1 MPSLRN
7 RTQWRLLALCSALV
21 ALALPA
27 TSLTAGA
34 SDARV
39 VVAGLTPLATNDVV
53 VKTSITTSFDLALTQ
68 THQGALTAFIASLS
82 NTASPNFHHY
92 LTPSQYARAYGATST
107 TLSDVTNYL
116 EQYGLKIDSLSK
128 GRNILRVTGTSTTI
142 AHAFDAPVETIRLSD
157 GSLHAHFTVA
167 ATLPESLA
175 KDVTAVAGLSTIQPE
190 TTNLSTPNASTPNA
204 STAPTS
210 CSSAGSSAGTTPNS
224 VGGYT
229 VQQQA
234 QLYGL
239 STAWVAGDTGVGQ
252 TIGVY
257 ELANFDAGD
266 VNTFFTCYGLSPS
279 ITQINVDGGP
289 VTADNA
295 NNAPDEATLDVEE
308 AAALA
313 PGAAIEVYQ
322 GTQNANGP
330 TDIYSQMASD
340 NTATIITTSW
350 GICEAQTAGAAL
362 AEQTIFEEMAA
373 QGQTIVA
380 AAGDS
385 GSSDC
390 EGTPQPAKGLAV
402 DDPASQPYVTGVG
415 GLTVSNISPLSQT
428 VWNDNCT
435 AQGCGAGGGGVS
447 TMWSRPSWQV
457 GPGINTA
464 TATRRI
470 VPDLSVMADPSTG
483 FIQYFTG
490 TDTGLCDHTCS
501 GGWGGIGGTS
511 IGAPLVS
518 ALVAVAAQA
527 CTTSPGGRLGFI
539 NPSLYAMSST
549 DFTDVTSG
557 NNDLYGVGGYTAD
570 VGYDM
575 ASGLG
580 SPNGTAFLAG
590 LCPTTVSTAKSSFA
604 LSSTTAKALTPGPT
618 VTATL
623 RDANGVPVPNASLK
637 VTATATGGYLSIN
650 NVEDKSN
657 GLGSATGSV
666 TSDATGVATFTVG
679 STIAQSVTVNLSY
692 AGQTIFSTTLT
703 ITAASA
709 RPKSKPGPPTITKLS
724 PLIGGFALTLK
735 APVQNG
741 ASAITSYQYSIN
753 GGRSWVSLGKGRTSI
768 HVGKLL
774 KGKLY
779 GVIARALNSLGA
791 SKSSA
796 LRKVVTRL

>member
-1 MPSLRN
+1 
-7 RTQWRLLALCSALV
+7 LA
-21 ALALPA
+21 
-27 TSLTAGA
+27 AGA

-53 VKTSITTSFDLALTQ
+53 VNRSITTSFDLALTQ
-68 THQGALTAFIASLS
+68 THQRALTAFIASLS
-82 NTASPNFHHY
+82 NTASANYHHY
-92 LTPSQYARAYGATST
+92 LTPSEYASSYGATPAT
-107 TLSDVTNYL
+107 VRDVTNYL
-116 EQYGLKIDSLSK
+116 KAYGLKVDALSK
-128 GRNILRVTGTSTTI
+128 GRNILRVTGASTNI
-142 AHAFDAPVETIRLSD
+142 AHAFAAPVETIRLSD
-157 GSLHAHFTVA
+157 GSLHAHFASA
-167 ATLPESLA
+167 ASLPEAIA
-175 KDVTAVAGLSTIQPE
+175 KDVTAVAGLSTVQPE
-190 TTNLSTPNASTPNA
+190 TTDLSTTNASTPHA
-204 STAPTS
+204 STPPTT
-210 CSSAGSSAGTTPNS
+210 CSSAGSSSGTTPNS

-239 STAWVAGDTGVGQ
+239 STAWTAGDTGVGQ

-257 ELANFDAGD
+257 ELANYDSGD
-266 VNTFFTCYGLSPS
+266 VSTFFSCYGLSPS

-322 GTQNANGP
+322 GTQTANGP

-390 EGTPQPAKGLAV
+390 EGTPQPAKALAV

-435 AQGCGAGGGGVS
+435 SQGCGAGGGGVS
-447 TMWSRPSWQV
+447 TLWSRPSWQV

-464 TATRRI
+464 TSTRRM

-490 TDTGLCDHTCS
+490 TDTGLCNHTCS

-527 CTTSPGGRLGFI
+527 CTTTTGGRLGFI

-549 DFTDVTSG
+549 GFTDVTSG
-557 NNDLYGVGGYTAD
+557 NNDLFGVGGYTAD

-590 LCPTTVSTAKSSFA
+590 LCPPAVSTVKSSFA
-604 LSSTTAKALTPGPT
+604 LSTTTAKALTPGPT

-623 RDANGVPVPNASLK
+623 RDANGTPVANASLK

-650 NVEDKSN
+650 NVEDRSN
-657 GLGSATGSV
+657 GLGSATSSV
-666 TSDATGVATFTVG
+666 TSNATGVATFSVG
-679 STIAQSVTVNLSY
+679 STVAQSVTVNVSY
-692 AGQTIFSTTLT
+692 AGQTIYSTTLT
-703 ITAASA
+703 FSAATVT
-709 RPKSKPGPPTITKLS
+709 PKSKPGPPTITKLA
-724 PLIGGFALTLK
+724 PLIGGFALSLK

-741 ASAITSYQYSIN
+741 SSAITSYQYSIN
-753 GGRSWVSLGKGRTSI
+753 GGQSWISLGRGRTSI
-768 HVGKLL
+768 NVERLT

-779 GVIARALNSLGA
+779 GVIARALNAIGA

-796 LRKVVTRL
+796 LRRVVTRL

>member
-1 MPSLRN
+1 MLG
-7 RTQWRLLALCSALV
+7 
-21 ALALPA
+21 LPA
-27 TSLTAGA
+27 TTLAASA

-39 VVAGLTPLATNDVV
+39 VVAGLTPLPTNDVV
-53 VKTSITTSFDLALTQ
+53 VNKSLTTSFDLALTQ
-68 THQGALTAFIASLS
+68 THRRALSTYIASLS
-82 NTASPNFHHY
+82 NTASTNFHHY
-92 LTPSQYARAYGATST
+92 LTPSQYARSYGATTKS
-107 TLSDVTNYL
+107 VTAVRSFL
-116 EQYGLKIDSLSK
+116 ESYGLHVGALSK
-128 GRNILRVTGTSTTI
+128 GHNILSVTGTSANI
-142 AHAFDAPVETIRLSD
+142 ARAFDAPVETIRLSD

-167 ATLPESLA
+167 ASLPQALA
-175 KDVTAVAGLSTIQPE
+175 KDVTAVAGLSTVQPE
-190 TTNLSTPNASTPNA
+190 TTNTSTPHAA
-204 STAPTS
+204 AAPAT
-210 CSSAGSSAGTTPNS
+210 CASAGSSAGTTPNS

-239 STAWVAGDTGVGQ
+239 GTAWAAGDTGVGQ

-257 ELANFDAGD
+257 ELANFDSGD
-266 VNTFFTCYGLSPS
+266 VATFFTCYGLSPAIS
-279 ITQINVDGGP
+279 QINVDGGP
-289 VTADNA
+289 TTADNA
-295 NNAPDEATLDVEE
+295 SNAPDEATLDVEE

-322 GTQNANGP
+322 GTQNGNGP

-350 GICEAQTAGAAL
+350 GICEAQTNGAAL

-373 QGQTIVA
+373 QGQTVVA

-390 EGTPQPAKGLAV
+390 EGTPQPTKPLAV

-415 GLTVSNISPLSQT
+415 GLTVANISPLSQT

-435 AQGCGAGGGGVS
+435 TQGCGSGGGGVS
-447 TMWSRPSWQV
+447 TLWSRPSWQV
-457 GPGINTA
+457 GPGINT
-464 TATRRI
+464 TTDTRRM

-490 TDTGLCDHTCS
+490 TDTGFCVHTCS

-527 CTTSPGGRLGFI
+527 CSATSGGRLGFI
-539 NPSLYAMSST
+539 NPSLYTMAST
-549 DFTDVTSG
+549 DFIDVTSG
-557 NNDLYGVGGYTAD
+557 SNDLYGVGGYTAN

-580 SPNGTAFLAG
+580 SPNPATFIAG
-590 LCPTTVSTAKSSFA
+590 LCPAAVSSATSSFA
-604 LSSTTAKALTPGPT
+604 LSSTSAKALTAGPI

-623 RDANGVPVPNASLK
+623 RDANGNPVANASLK
-637 VTATATGGYLSIN
+637 VTATATGGYLSID
-650 NVEDKSN
+650 NVLDKTN

-666 TSDATGVATFTVG
+666 TSNATGVATFTVG
-679 STIAQSVTVNLSY
+679 STVAQSALVTVSY
-692 AGQTIFSTTLT
+692 AGQSIYTTTLT
-703 ITAASA
+703 YSAASA
-709 RPKSKPGPPTITKLS
+709 TQKTKPGPPTITKLA
-724 PLIGGFALTLK
+724 PLVGGFTLTLK
-735 APVQNG
+735 APVQTG
-741 ASAITSYQYSIN
+741 GSAITSYQYSTN
-753 GGRSWVSLGKGRTSI
+753 GGRSWTPLEKGRKSI
-768 HVGKLL
+768 NVANLS

-779 GVIARALNSLGA
+779 NVIARAINVIGA
-791 SKSSA
+791 GKSSA
-796 LRKVVTRL
+796 LKKVVTRS